1 MTSSAAAI
9 PSSPS
14 SADSSNRRLYATDC
28 DVPLV
33 AGHRGSCSTAP
44 ENTLE
49 AIASAV
55 HAGAYGIEVDV
66 QLTADGV
73 LVLSRDLTLD
83 RCTDIGEVLPEM
95 AGHPVHD
102 LTSEQVALVDAAAHW
117 EAFEK
122 VRVPLL
128 DEVPAVLGP
137 TTEVNI
143 EIKDPAVNTGI
154 VDVVA
159 GTLAA
164 PPWAELVDAGRV
176 VVSSYHLDAL
186 RQLAQLDTGVPM
198 LLLVAMVPGPRRLEE
213 LGRELDG
220 LIASYKLLAAG
231 AVDRVHRAGL
241 SLRVYSPNR
250 PTDWM
255 RMAELGVD
263 VIDTDRPA
271 EAIQIYRELEAR
283 RLHRGHR

>member
-1 MTSSAAAI
+1 M
-9 PSSPS
+9 
-14 SADSSNRRLYATDC
+14 RLHATDW

-49 AIASAV
+49 AIATAV
-55 HAGAYGIEVDV
+55 QAGAYGIEVDI

-83 RCTDIGEVLPEM
+83 RCTDIERVLPEM

-102 LTSEQVALVDAAAHW
+102 LTADQVALLDAATHW

-122 VRVPLL
+122 VAVPSL

-137 TTEVNI
+137 ATEINI
-143 EIKDPAVNTGI
+143 EIKDPDVNVGIEEAVAQMLGR
-154 VDVVA
+154 D
-159 GTLAA
+159 
-164 PPWAELVDAGRV
+164 PWAELVKAGRV

-186 RQLAQLDTGVPM
+186 RRLTELGPGVPC
-198 LLLVAMVPGPRRLEE
+198 LLLVSMVPGSARLEE
-213 LGRELDG
+213 LAGELDG
-220 LIASYKLLAAG
+220 IIASYKLLAAES
-231 AVDRVHRAGL
+231 VRRVHRAGL

-250 PTDWM
+250 ERDWT
-255 RMAELGVD
+255 RMMELGVD
-263 VIDTDRPA
+263 AIDTDRPA
-271 EAIQIYRELEAR
+271 EAIQFYRELEAR
-283 RLHRGHR
+283 RLHLGRR